1 MPGPGGG
8 GRSGG
13 GGRGGSFGGG
23 SRGGGFGGGGR
34 GGGFGGGFGGG
45 PHHGG
50 PHFGGPHFGGH
61 HFPHHHHHHHHWGR
75 GPRYYGGGCLNAL
88 FVPVILGLFLL
99 FFLISAFPSFFGATS
114 SQPETGYVT
123 YDEIVFQDYAEDQ
136 YIAEFGS
143 STAYEDNL
151 LIVFLVEE
159 YSYYDFYYIAF
170 TGDHITESI
179 DNMLGNNQTDLGVAM
194 NAHIAAPS
202 YKYTL
207 DKNLAQVIS
216 QMEREIKALSLDSSF
231 DCHEDHVQV
240 SSHIVNK
247 TNLPIT
253 EETVNKALE
262 SFTASTGIPI
272 VIVVENMEEVFTA
285 ESSQEKEITLNKDT
299 IVNILYFV
307 VFVIVLAILVVQA
320 LRKKKK
326 KTNTDDDGRYDR
338 DDRDEL

>member
-23 SRGGGFGGGGR
+23 SRGSGGFGGGGR

-45 PHHGG
+45 HHHGGFGG
-50 PHFGGPHFGGH
+50 PHFGGP

-75 GPRYYGGGCLNAL
+75 GPRYYEGGCLNAL
-88 FVPVILGLFLL
+88 FVPFIIGIFLL
-99 FFLISAFPSFFGATS
+99 FFLISFFPPFFGDVS
-114 SQPETGYVT
+114 PQPEPGYVT
-123 YDEIVFQDYAEDQ
+123 YDENVFQDYAKDQ
-136 YIAEFGS
+136 YIAEFGT

-159 YSYYDFYYIAF
+159 NAYYDYYYIAF
-170 TGDHITESI
+170 TGDDITESI
-179 DNMLGNNQTDLGVAM
+179 DNMFGNNQTDLGVAM
-194 NAHIAAPS
+194 NTHISASS
-202 YKYTL
+202 YKYSL

-216 QMEREIKALSLDSSF
+216 QMEREINALSLESSF
-231 DCHEDHVQV
+231 DCFEDHIQV

-247 TNLPIT
+247 TNVPIT
-253 EETVNKALE
+253 EATVNKALQ
-262 SFTASTGIPI
+262 SFTESTGIPI

-285 ESSQEKEITLNKDT
+285 ESNQSQEITIDKDT
-299 IVNILYFV
+299 IVNILYIV
-307 VFVIVLAILVVQA
+307 IAVIVLAILVVQA